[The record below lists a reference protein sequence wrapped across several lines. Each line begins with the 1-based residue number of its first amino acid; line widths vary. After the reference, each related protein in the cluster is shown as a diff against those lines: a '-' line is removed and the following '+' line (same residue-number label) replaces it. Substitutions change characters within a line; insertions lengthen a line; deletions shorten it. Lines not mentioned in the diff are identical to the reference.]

1 MNKTLEN
8 ILITIVIILIVCGAI
23 YGLFWKLP
31 DALDSSYTKSCEK
44 LAANANIETQYTG
57 LCRIKVCNV
66 WVNRNDLPYHLN
78 SLANGC
84 QGK

>member
-1 MNKTLEN
+1 MNTKLEN
-8 ILITIVIILIVCGAI
+8 ILIILVIIAIICGAI

-31 DALDSSYTKSCEK
+31 EALNNSYAKSCEA
-44 LAANANIETQYTG
+44 LSINANIETQYTG